1 MRFDYV
7 RLLIGSIALLHFAAY
22 PVYSQTRSPAQTA
35 SPVPSTGPIKM
46 MEQLDDSTPMSIGDQ
61 MTFRIL
67 EDEDPPV
74 SLVISDSG
82 QVQVPY
88 VGNVVAVNKT
98 PRALALEIRKALEA
112 TLYHKATVLI
122 SLEKRTARSPGRIYL
137 TGEVLKQGPLD
148 LPADEK
154 LTVSRAI
161 IQAGGFADFAN
172 KRKVKLIRKTGGK
185 AEKVDIIDVADIINK
200 GKLEQDEVLQ
210 PGDVILVPAR
220 LINW

>member
-1 MRFDYV
+1 MRFNYL
-7 RLLIGSIALLHFAAY
+7 RLFISSIALLILASH
-22 PVYSQTRSPAQTA
+22 PVHSQTPSPAKTTTLI
-35 SPVPSTGPIKM
+35 PSTGPIKM
-46 MEQLDDSTPMSIGDQ
+46 MEQLDDKTPISIGDQ
-61 MTFRIL
+61 LTFRIL

-82 QVQVPY
+82 QVQIPY

-98 PRALALEIRKALEA
+98 PRALALEVRQALEGR
-112 TLYHKATVLI
+112 LYNKATVLI
-122 SLEKRTARSPGRIYL
+122 SLEKRSVRSPGRVYL
-137 TGEVLKQGPLD
+137 TGEVLRQGPLD

-172 KRKVKLIRKTGGK
+172 KRKVKLIRKTGTSQ
-185 AEKVDIIDVADIINK
+185 KVEIIDVAEIINK
-200 GKLEQDEVLQ
+200 GKLDQDQVLQ
-210 PGDVILVPAR
+210 AGDVILVPAR

>member
-1 MRFDYV
+1 
-7 RLLIGSIALLHFAAY
+7 
-22 PVYSQTRSPAQTA
+22 
-35 SPVPSTGPIKM
+35 
-46 MEQLDDSTPMSIGDQ
+46 MEQLDDKTPISIGDQ
-61 MTFRIL
+61 LTFRIL

-82 QVQVPY
+82 QVQIPY

-98 PRALALEIRKALEA
+98 PRALALEIRQALEGH
-112 TLYHKATVLI
+112 LYNKATVLI
-122 SLEKRTARSPGRIYL
+122 SLEKRTARSPGRVYL

-172 KRKVKLIRKTGGK
+172 KRKVKLIRKTGNI
-185 AEKVDIIDVADIINK
+185 EKVQIVDVAEIINK
-200 GKLEQDEVLQ
+200 GKLEQDQVLQ